1 MRRLLWPCIMLA
13 AWAAVISNVG
23 YADPPLGYPF
33 LKYDDALKSAR
44 QQDKKIF
51 VYYGRYGCG
60 FCDKTNKKS
69 FSDPELK
76 KLYTEHY
83 ILAYVDAESGKRLV
97 LPNGERLTEMELG
110 ARLKAKVTPV
120 FIYMDAGEKSLLKVP
135 GFQTVEDFIK
145 YDQYIHGGHYKNLTL
160 DQFLSQTR

>member
-13 AWAAVISNVG
+13 AWAAVVSNVG
-23 YADPPLGYPF
+23 FADPPPDYPF
-33 LKYDDALKSAR
+33 LQYDVALKSA
-44 QQDKKIF
+44 QQQNKKIF

-69 FSDPELK
+69 FSDPALK
-76 KLYTEHY
+76 KLYTAHY
-83 ILAYVDAESGKRLV
+83 ILAYVDAESGKRMV
-97 LPNGERLTEMELG
+97 LPNGERITEMELG

-120 FIYMDAGEKSLLKVP
+120 FIYMDAEGKPLLKVP
-135 GFQTVEDFIK
+135 GFQTVQDFIK
-145 YDQYIHGGHYKNLTL
+145 YDQYIHDGHYKNQAL